1 MDQLGSTG
9 TSSSPGPSYFP
20 WGEPRGTNPQDA
32 WSYASYW
39 TDSATGLDYA
49 NNRYYSNAYGRFM
62 TPDPYQAS
70 GGPNDP
76 QSWNRYAYTRGDP
89 VNRYDPTGL
98 MDSLTCGSGG
108 YEEDEDGVEEEC
120 AVWQPDSCLL
130 LIDGQVSPFCGNM
143 QAGQF
148 LQTFAG
154 PTKIAVTGYS
164 RTGAK
169 ENTITNDLNDIL
181 NQVLTGGCA
190 TWLTNEGVSGS
201 QLINA
206 LETSVSGGPSYGYG
220 TLSSNTTAA
229 FVGTMN
235 TDGTPISGLPG
246 DSSITVNSNGAFFN
260 SGYTV
265 GSGNTQY
272 NGGTLQAQIFIL
284 IHELAHLS
292 GAAGFQSDAGNP
304 SAVAKNNALV
314 QKNCGSQIAGVH

>member
-1 MDQLGSTG
+1 M
-9 TSSSPGPSYFP
+9 
-20 WGEPRGTNPQDA
+20 
-32 WSYASYW
+32 
-39 TDSATGLDYA
+39 
-49 NNRYYSNAYGRFM
+49 M
-62 TPDPYQAS
+62 TPDPSKSS
-70 GGPNDP
+70 GGPADP
-76 QSWNRYAYTRGDP
+76 QSWNKYAYTRGDP

-108 YEEDEDGVEEEC
+108 YEEDEDGVEEDC

-169 ENTITNDLNDIL
+169 GNTITNDLNDIL

-190 TWLTNEGVSGS
+190 TWLTNEGVSVS

-246 DSSITVNSNGAFFN
+246 DSSITVNSNGACFN

-304 SAVAKNNALV
+304 SAVASNNALV